1 MNNLANRKRILFTS
15 TFSTPFINNDKLF
28 LSKYFELNSINE
40 KGINFYIKLFRYIF
54 KSDISFS
61 WFLSTY
67 SASVILLMTLL
78 KRKSVV
84 ILGGVDVAKEKSLS
98 YGIWN
103 NPFKSLY
110 LKFALKRATYI
121 FAVDESLKKEII
133 NRTNYDFKN
142 IYVISTSVDFNFW
155 KPKGIKSEQILMVAN
170 ASEMNRLKL
179 KGVDFFCEIAK
190 SLPEYKFVLIG
201 IKNELQKY
209 LTKLNNLSILE
220 FVEHSELLKWYQ
232 SSKVYCQLSLREGLP
247 NTLLEAMSC
256 GCIPIGTKVGGIETL
271 ISNNGYFVSRED
283 TFNFKSIFNEALN
296 SPDSKSIEIR
306 NFISDNYNPIN
317 REKLILNYLNEI

>member
-1 MNNLANRKRILFTS
+1 MNNSANRKRILFTS
-15 TFSTPFINNDKLF
+15 TFATPFINNDKIF
-28 LSKYFELNSINE
+28 LSKYFELNFINE
-40 KGINFYIKLFRYIF
+40 KGIYFYIKLFRYIL
-54 KSDISFS
+54 KSDISYS

-67 SASVILLMTLL
+67 SASVILLMALL
-78 KRKSVV
+78 KRKRVV
-84 ILGGVDVAKEKSLS
+84 TLGGVDVAKEKSLS

-103 NPFKSLY
+103 NPLKSLY

-133 NRTNYDFKN
+133 LRTNYEFKN
-142 IYVISTSVDFNFW
+142 IYVIPTSVDSNFW

-170 ASEMNRLKL
+170 ASEKNRLKL
-179 KGVDFFCEIAK
+179 KGVDFFSEIAK

-201 IKNELQKY
+201 IKNELHNY
-209 LTKLNNLSILE
+209 LPKLKNLTILE
-220 FVEHSELLKWYQ
+220 FVEQSELLKWYQ
-232 SSKVYCQLSLREGLP
+232 ASKVYCQLSLREGLP

-271 ISNNGYFVSRED
+271 ISNSGYFVSIED
-283 TFNFKSIFNEALN
+283 TSNIKSIFIKALT

-306 NFISDNYNPIN
+306 NLISDNYNPIN
-317 REKLILNYLNEI
+317 REKLILKYLNEI